1 MLKRFFIIIVC
12 FFIYSDIHSAAVGQ
26 FHTFNLQYTATQIP
40 TNTYTIDNFIIN
52 WNNSTGLLSIKHQ
65 NNPSKIL
72 WQNIAGN
79 GFCGAAIG
87 NAIFEE
93 KAGSFII
100 RDTKNNITQTQTIQ
114 SITQVNNRLEIKG
127 QFLATQNVDY
137 TLQIYPQ
144 STNQIH
150 FQLITNNSNFNRLYV
165 SSACQTNEQIFG
177 FGEQPS
183 HLNHKGN
190 RIPILVQEQGIG
202 RGDNFSTNPI
212 INGIIGLTLGA
223 SKGDDYTSYKVVP
236 QYITSASNAFYLE
249 NYEYSEF
256 DFTRNNQI
264 QVELYSTQLD
274 ANIIYAENPYQA
286 IEEYTSYCGRMQ
298 PLPQWLVSGAVIGL
312 QGGTDKLYS
321 IWNTMKNAGTPLSAF
336 WVQDWIGQR
345 TTLIGK
351 QLWWN
356 WELDNDRYPNWNLL
370 YDSLTN
376 KNISLMGYINPFLV
390 DVTREKP
397 NYRRDL
403 YKEAIQNNFL
413 VLNEAGTPYQVQ
425 NSSFTSGVLDLSD
438 SGCIHWIKD
447 IIKDE
452 MLARGL
458 KGWMADFAEALPF
471 DVELHSGESTA
482 TFHNKYPEIWE
493 KINREAIQES
503 NIKDTAVFFSRAGY
517 TKSPKYATF
526 FWQGDQIVG
535 WDKHDGLKSAITG
548 LLGGGMSGFTL
559 NHSDIGG
566 YTSITIPF
574 INVLVLGRTKELL
587 WRWMEMAAFTPVY
600 RTHEGLGPDKN
611 YQVYQDTTTAK
622 HFARNAKIYRAWLF
636 YRNQLMQEAA
646 QKGYPICRPLFLE
659 YPNDANTYNLS
670 YQFMVGSELLV
681 APIVDANRTS
691 VNVYLPA
698 GNWVNVWTNQIIT
711 SAGQNFTINN
721 LTDKAAVF
729 YKQGSTVGMQFK
741 QNLIAE
747 GIN

>member
-1 MLKRFFIIIVC
+1 MQISFMQKIHIKLLKNIPAIADVCNRFR
-12 FFIYSDIHSAAVGQ
+12 
-26 FHTFNLQYTATQIP
+26 
-40 TNTYTIDNFIIN
+40 
-52 WNNSTGLLSIKHQ
+52 
-65 NNPSKIL
+65 
-72 WQNIAGN
+72 N
-79 GFCGAAIG
+79 G
-87 NAIFEE
+87 
-93 KAGSFII
+93 
-100 RDTKNNITQTQTIQ
+100 
-114 SITQVNNRLEIKG
+114 
-127 QFLATQNVDY
+127 
-137 TLQIYPQ
+137 
-144 STNQIH
+144 
-150 FQLITNNSNFNRLYV
+150 
-165 SSACQTNEQIFG
+165 
-177 FGEQPS
+177 
-183 HLNHKGN
+183 
-190 RIPILVQEQGIG
+190 
-202 RGDNFSTNPI
+202 
-212 INGIIGLTLGA
+212 
-223 SKGDDYTSYKVVP
+223 
-236 QYITSASNAFYLE
+236 
-249 NYEYSEF
+249 
-256 DFTRNNQI
+256 
-264 QVELYSTQLD
+264 
-274 ANIIYAENPYQA
+274 
-286 IEEYTSYCGRMQ
+286 
-298 PLPQWLVSGAVIGL
+298 LVSGAVIGL

-503 NIKDTAVFFSRAGY
+503 NLKDIAVFFSRAGY
-517 TKSPKYATF
+517 TKSPKYATL

-659 YPNDANTYNLS
+659 YPNDVNTYNLS

-747 GIN
+747 GIY